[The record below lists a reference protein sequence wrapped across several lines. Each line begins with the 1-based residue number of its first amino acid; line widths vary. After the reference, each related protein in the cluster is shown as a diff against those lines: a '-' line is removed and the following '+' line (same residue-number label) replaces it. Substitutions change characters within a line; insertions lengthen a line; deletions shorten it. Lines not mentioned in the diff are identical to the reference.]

1 MEYNPKM
8 DLSNLN
14 PAQKEAVL
22 DTSGPMMILA
32 GAGSGKT
39 RTIVNRI
46 QYLIHEQK
54 VPSSNI
60 LAMTFSNKAAKEMR
74 ERVEREAGYPVG
86 LNFITTFHSFCAR
99 VLRQEASYIGLSRNF
114 SIYDDS
120 ESKSVIKA
128 ILGRRGISLKET
140 NPAEIKY
147 FINDLKNIGYFR
159 GCEESKYFEDEYDID
174 KTDLFFD
181 IYEEYEREL
190 HVSNAVDFGGM
201 IVGVIELFSKHP
213 KILERYQKRYKYL
226 LVDEYQDTN
235 RAQFY
240 LVRMLSDLTKNIC
253 VVGDEDQ
260 SIYSWRGAD
269 IHNILDF
276 EKFYPDFKLVKLEQN
291 YRSSKNIIEAAS
303 HVINNNTERKGKK
316 LWTDNT
322 TGDEIEVIEC
332 LDDRTEAD
340 FVAGKIQEIEEIA
353 SLNDISI
360 FYRTNSQSRMLED
373 SLRKRKI
380 PYKIVGG
387 IKFYDR
393 KEIKDI
399 LSYLKLLCNNKD
411 SLSFSRVINSPARG
425 FGAVTL
431 RKLENEAIKE
441 QLSLYELVFKINDN
455 QEQYSHLKLSQKVKN
470 GISEFVNLMEESKIL
485 ENKREKPSLIC
496 QKIIEESG
504 YLANLKGTKSYEN
517 QARIDNL
524 KELISAISQYEA
536 VNKSLKAQASVE
548 NFLESITLNQNIEEE
563 MNTEM
568 VSLMTIHSSKGLEFE
583 YVFIVGVE
591 ENIFPSIMSLDE
603 GEHKLEEERR
613 LFYVAMTRAMKKLY
627 ITCAKGRMLWGKVQF
642 QEPSRFIYEIPE
654 DYLLW
659 HQLKKGR
666 RNTQKSRTGSYI
678 DYSDEFSQDFGDF
691 DADEKTYYNAASDE
705 EAVSTFSEGQAV
717 NHGLYG
723 EGVIVRTEGAGLDE
737 KVTIKFKQ
745 GATKKFLTKYAPIEI
760 LL

>member
-1 MEYNPKM
+1 M

-14 PAQKEAVL
+14 DSQKSAVI
-22 DTSGPMMILA
+22 DYDGPMMILA

-46 QYLIHEQK
+46 QYLIDNQNI
-54 VPSSNI
+54 STSNI

-74 ERVEREAGYPVG
+74 ERIERQAGYPLG
-86 LNFITTFHSFCAR
+86 TFFITTFHSFCAR
-99 VLRQEASYIGLSRNF
+99 VLRNEASYIGLSRNF

-128 ILGRRGISLKET
+128 ILGRRGISLKEI

-147 FINDLKNIGYFR
+147 YIGELKNVGHFKGSENHEIFG
-159 GCEESKYFEDEYDID
+159 DEFDID
-174 KTDLFFD
+174 KSDLFYE
-181 IYEEYEREL
+181 IYEEYEKEL
-190 HVSNAVDFGGM
+190 HTSNAVDFGGM
-201 IVGVIELFSKHP
+201 IVGVLELFCKHP
-213 KILERYQKRYKYL
+213 KVLERYQKRFKYVL
-226 LVDEYQDTN
+226 IDEYQDTN

-240 LVRMLSDLTKNIC
+240 LLRMLSDVHKNIC

-276 EKFYPDFKLVKLEQN
+276 EKFFPDYKLVKLEQN

-303 HVINNNTERKGKK
+303 HVIAFNKERKGKK
-316 LWTDNT
+316 LWTDNDQ
-322 TGDEIEVIEC
+322 GEDIEIIEC
-332 LDDRTEAD
+332 LDDRKEAEY
-340 FVAGKIQEIEEIA
+340 VANEIIKINETT
-353 SLNDISI
+353 SLNEMAV

-373 SLRKRKI
+373 ALRKKQI

-399 LSYLKLLCNNKD
+399 LSYLKLLSNNKD

-431 RKLENEAIKE
+431 RKLENEAINE
-441 QLSLYELVFKINDN
+441 GISLYELVKKISEDF
-455 QEQYSHLKLSQKVKN
+455 ELYSHLRLSQKVKR
-470 GISEFVNLMEESKIL
+470 GMLEFVDLMEEAKIL
-485 ENKREKPSLIC
+485 ENNSESPSFIA

-504 YLANLKGTKSYEN
+504 YLDHLKSTKSYEN

-524 KELISAISQYEA
+524 KELVSAISQFEMIA
-536 VNKSLKAQASVE
+536 KSQNQDISVE
-548 NFLESITLNQNIEEE
+548 NFLESITLDQNIEDEAIS
-563 MNTEM
+563 EM

-583 YVFIVGVE
+583 YVFIVGAE
-591 ENIFPSIMSLDE
+591 ENIFPSIMSLEE
-603 GEHKLEEERR
+603 GEHRLEEERR
-613 LFYVAMTRAMKKLY
+613 LFYVAMTRAMKKLH

-654 DYLLW
+654 DYLIW
-659 HQLKKGR
+659 
-666 RNTQKSRTGSYI
+666 RNIRKNKSITQKKTGSYI
-678 DYSDEFSQDFGDF
+678 DYSDEYSQEIDDF
-691 DADEKTYYNAASDE
+691 DAYEKTYYNAATE
-705 EAVSTFSEGQAV
+705 ESYSTYAEGQMV

-723 EGVIVRTEGAGLDE
+723 EGMIVRTEGSGSDE
-737 KVTIKFKQ
+737 KVTIKFKA
-745 GATKKFLTKYAPIEI
+745 GATKKFLTKYAPIE